1 MLLLINIGFLYQQ
14 NRDSIYQL
22 ITPGMPKA
30 LNHGIKLLWQS
41 ILDNDLNMAQI
52 KTLMNM

>member
-1 MLLLINIGFLYQQ
+1 MLPLINIGFLYQQ

-22 ITPGMPKA
+22 IVPGMPKV

-41 ILDNDLNMAQI
+41 ILDNDLNMVQI
-52 KTLMNM
+52 KTLMNV